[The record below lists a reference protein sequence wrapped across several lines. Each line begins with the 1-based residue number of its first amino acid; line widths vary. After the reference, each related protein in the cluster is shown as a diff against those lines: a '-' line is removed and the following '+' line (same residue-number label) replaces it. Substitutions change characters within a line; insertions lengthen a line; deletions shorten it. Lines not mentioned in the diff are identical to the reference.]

1 MSTQREWNKEN
12 STLIEC
18 KEMQAGRLLID
29 SACDGRCHHCHLISF
44 SPRTFKLCSSA
55 KSSLL
60 FSWRGMTLHFHRSCS
75 GKGLLYSRGR
85 PASLHLLTLCF
96 TGGRRDVCGVSAR
109 RASEAVT
116 HPRAQISMKV
126 AKHCWLQERAQYETQ
141 LPAQCVGNGPVR

>member
-85 PASLHLLTLCF
+85 PAGFLTSPHSLFHGGQKRCVWGQCQESLRGCYPSACSDQHESCKTLL
-96 TGGRRDVCGVSAR
+96 
-109 RASEAVT
+109 ASGA
-116 HPRAQISMKV
+116 S
-126 AKHCWLQERAQYETQ
+126 
-141 LPAQCVGNGPVR
+141 PV